1 MTTKQ
6 RTKLLLHLSLM
17 LMLAQ
22 LCYALDQDVF
32 IDVNAIPVTKL
43 VAINSSFV
51 DMQMLPGYEYSS
63 DLSVNW
69 AVPDSA
75 LAGIVAD
82 NVMVFVK
89 VQTDEKS
96 SQFYFK
102 DNGTRRNETF
112 LTLGC
117 VVSGGSCSSGSK
129 LSQTVKIYTTLV
141 DVSPSNGSGMIWVLA
156 SLKPFSEFEPI
167 YNESIDLSKQVDSLR
182 DALSTLN
189 ISDINR
195 TVLNTSLDDVQS
207 LLEAY
212 HVDEAKAKL
221 NEIKPA
227 MGINSD
233 LLSGLS
239 LAIAALGGN
248 FAELIKDIPN
258 FAALLIGLAIFIAAI
273 LCKLR
278 FGTKLAISAMSL
290 IAVVAAFMKLVD
302 APIIIAAE
310 LILAALPLAVVSLWR
325 RNSKSRASYRLSDEY
340 GDK

>member
-1 MTTKQ
+1 MATIQ
-6 RTKLLLHLSLM
+6 SEKLLLYVLSM
-17 LMLAQ
+17 LMLAH
-22 LCYALDQDVF
+22 LCLALDQDVF
-32 IDVNAIPVTKL
+32 IDVNATSVTKL
-43 VAINSSFV
+43 VAVNASFI

-82 NVMVFVK
+82 KVTVFVK

-112 LTLGC
+112 FTLDC
-117 VVSGGSCSSGSK
+117 AVSGGLCSPGSK
-129 LSQTVKIYTTLV
+129 LSQTVRMYTTLV
-141 DVSPSNGSGMIWVLA
+141 DISPSNGPGMVWVLA

-167 YNESIDLSKQVDSLR
+167 YNESIDLGKQVSSLR

-195 TVLNTSLDDVQS
+195 TALNTSLGEVRS
-207 LLEAY
+207 LLDTY

-233 LLSGLS
+233 LFSGLS
-239 LAIAALGGN
+239 LAIASLGGN
-248 FAELIKDIPN
+248 FAELVKDLPN
-258 FAALLIGLAIFIAAI
+258 FAALLIGLAILVVAM

-278 FGTKLAISAMSL
+278 FGSKLAISAVSL
-290 IAVVAAFMKLVD
+290 IAVVAAFMKLID
-302 APIIIAAE
+302 APILIAAE
-310 LILAALPLAVVSLWR
+310 LLFAALPLAVVSLWR
-325 RNSKSRASYRLSDEY
+325 RNSRSRASYRLSDEY
-340 GDK
+340 GE

>member
-1 MTTKQ
+1 MATTQ
-6 RTKLLLHLSLM
+6 RTRLLLYMFPM

-22 LCYALDQDVF
+22 LCHALDQDVF
-32 IDVNAIPVTKL
+32 IDVNATSITRL
-43 VAINSSFV
+43 VAVNASFG

-82 NVMVFVK
+82 NVTVFVK

-102 DNGTRRNETF
+102 DNGTKRNETF
-112 LTLGC
+112 FTLEC
-117 VVSGGSCSSGSK
+117 VVSGGLCSPESK
-129 LSQTVKIYTTLV
+129 LSQNVKIYITLV
-141 DVSPSNGSGMIWVLA
+141 DVSPSNGSGMVWVLA

-167 YNESIDLSKQVDSLR
+167 YNESIDLGKQVDALR
-182 DALSTLN
+182 NVLSTLN
-189 ISDINR
+189 ISDINK
-195 TVLNTSLDDVQS
+195 TALNTSLDDVQS
-207 LLEAY
+207 LLDVY

-233 LLSGLS
+233 LFSGLS
-239 LAIAALGGN
+239 LAIASLGGN
-248 FAELIKDIPN
+248 FAELIKDLPH
-258 FAALLIGLAIFIAAI
+258 FVALLIGLAIFIAA
-273 LCKLR
+273 LVSKLR
-278 FGTKLAISAMSL
+278 FGTKLAISTMSL

-302 APIIIAAE
+302 APMLIVAE
-310 LILAALPLAVVSLWR
+310 LVLAALSFAIVSLWR

-340 GDK
+340 GE